1 MVQSYEVRARESPH
15 RNSTFVNNFKSLFRR
30 KSRKAG
36 SPKRPPVVKP
46 QDPKAPIADPE
57 ASEPSSLISNT
68 SLPPAEENNNQNSG
82 ISIPEDSNRYEIRKP
97 VKRKSLVVAPAV
109 RPRRK
114 PGVQHRRSFGRRINN
129 LWSSFGLLRSSEKIV
144 EFASGYGEYINYFQ
158 PLIMVY
164 RLGFC
169 GCHSV
174 CVSV

>member
-30 KSRKAG
+30 KSRKTG
-36 SPKRPPVVKP
+36 SPKRPTVVKP
-46 QDPKAPIADPE
+46 QDLKAPIADPE
-57 ASEPSSLISNT
+57 ASEPSSLISST
-68 SLPPAEENNNQNSG
+68 SSPPEENNNQNSG

-97 VKRKSLVVAPAV
+97 VKRKVVAPAV
-109 RPRRK
+109 RPQRK

-144 EFASGYGEYINYFQ
+144 EFASGYGEYKNYFQ

-169 GCHSV
+169 GCLSV